1 MLIKLFSCVAP
12 IRILFQKQVY
22 TELFHRNGQEL
33 MSFLCVGSIV
43 FGSPVI
49 SARCPAFAGSFQSP
63 VRPDGVWVKP
73 NETVSPVC
81 LFEAQLELRKKVER
95 LYH

>member
-1 MLIKLFSCVAP
+1 MLIKLFSCAAP

-33 MSFLCVGSIV
+33 MSLFRVGSIV

-81 LFEAQLELRKKVER
+81 LFEAQLELRKKVGR